1 MKNATIIIGTLVVMA
16 ASLVVSSC
24 GNSNAETDE
33 NAAEKKQ
40 AQPIAVKVTELQ
52 PAPYGKEFVVM
63 GIAKAYEDIML
74 SPEEGGVVKEWK
86 YAKGAYV
93 PKNAVV
99 VVLKDEL
106 LKAGYEAALAQF
118 KMAELNY
125 QKQKKVYEEQA
136 ISELQF
142 KDAQYNYESAKA
154 AMELA
159 KARLERTRL
168 RAPVA
173 GYLDQRMADPG
184 EMAPPGVPLARIV
197 DASRLRVQGEVP
209 EHYAPEV
216 RLGTPVRL
224 VFDALPGDT
233 ISGRISYVGAS
244 VSSSN
249 RALPVEVIIPNPSKK
264 IKPEMVGKMIVRISG
279 TRKALLVPQHV
290 LQQVDTDRLVVYVE
304 ENGVAR
310 ERRVTTGSR
319 NGNTVEILSGL
330 RPGDR
335 VIVQGYQDLVDGQP
349 VEVVQY

>member
-1 MKNATIIIGTLVVMA
+1 MKNAAIIFGILAVMVAGLV
-16 ASLVVSSC
+16 LSSC
-24 GNSNAETDE
+24 GNSNAETDT
-33 NAAEKKQ
+33 NTGVKKQ
-40 AQPIAVKVTELQ
+40 AQPIAVKVMELQ

-86 YAKGAYV
+86 YPKGAYV

-99 VVLKDEL
+99 VVLKDEV

-118 KMAELNY
+118 KLAEMNY
-125 QKQKKVYEEQA
+125 RKQKKVYEEQA
-136 ISELQF
+136 VSELQF
-142 KDAQYNYESAKA
+142 KNAQYNYESAKA

-159 KARLERTRL
+159 EARLERTRL

-197 DASRLRVQGEVP
+197 DASRLRIQGEVP

-216 RLGTPVRL
+216 RLGTPVRV

-233 ISGRISYVGAS
+233 ISGRISYMGAS

-249 RALPVEVIIPNPSKK
+249 RALPVEVVVGNPGNK
-264 IKPEMVGKMIVRISG
+264 IKPEMVGKMYISISG
-279 TRKALLVPQHV
+279 TREALLVPQQV

-304 ENGVAR
+304 EDGVAR

-319 NGNTVEILSGL
+319 NGNMVEILSGL
-330 RPGDR
+330 QAGDR